1 MNAPEE
7 GWPKRRNNDESDDE
21 ELCNCSCSC
30 QEKIIAYL
38 KKAWNKPINPLTLR
52 IRDEKTQIKFLKFSR
67 AIALRNLKY
76 VNILL
81 VLSLIIQFLFLLDNL
96 KEKGAILLYFVDI
109 VIVGLLV
116 QCLGKKYHRLID
128 HGPTLVILFRSIC
141 VGILHSSYRYDIGI
155 TIGGE
160 IERS

>member
-81 VLSLIIQFLFLLDNL
+81 VLTLIIQFLFY
-96 KEKGAILLYFVDI
+96 I
-109 VIVGLLV
+109 
-116 QCLGKKYHRLID
+116 Q
-128 HGPTLVILFRSIC
+128 
-141 VGILHSSYRYDIGI
+141 
-155 TIGGE
+155 
-160 IERS
+160 